1 MTKAARKPQEV
12 SFECPESERKIVRA
26 IARRARDLLLE
37 YGVDRP
43 ALDID
48 MDIVATHCTPRTSST
63 MDAGPL
69 SSTFGILA
77 HAAVRPAESSL
88 TINSTTISSAS
99 RTAKGRFTDAH
110 VIQRQRRGPAE

>member
-48 MDIVATHCTPRTSST
+48 MDIVATHCNGNPLRLNDLLAADDFNLMHDVSGIARFLNRETGKLEGFFSPR
-63 MDAGPL
+63 
-69 SSTFGILA
+69 F
-77 HAAVRPAESSL
+77 
-88 TINSTTISSAS
+88 S
-99 RTAKGRFTDAH
+99 RRS
-110 VIQRQRRGPAE
+110 